1 MDAIDLKTV
10 KDAAA
15 EDLALRFPEVR
26 GAIVKKRSDAL
37 VAKRSD
43 VIDKAL
49 DVIEKLRSERN
60 KADKPDVPGTFN
72 ADGSANVAPAYTQA
86 NRKLVKELGDKVVS
100 VEKALN
106 EAWELWAGG
115 DAKDVTDQAF
125 QKLGQIADKAS
136 KGAGK
141 GDDASSAT

>member
-15 EDLALRFPEVR
+15 EDLAVRFPEVR
-26 GAIVKKRSDAL
+26 GAIVKKRADAL
-37 VAKRSD
+37 VAKRAD

-49 DVIEKLRSERN
+49 DVIEKLRGERN

-72 ADGSANVAPAYTQA
+72 ADGTPNVAPAYTLA
-86 NRKLVKELGDKVVS
+86 NRKLVKELGDKITS
-100 VEKALN
+100 VERALN
-106 EAWELWAGG
+106 EAWGLWSSGG
-115 DAKDVTDQAF
+115 VKDATDQAF
-125 QKLGQIADKAS
+125 QKLGQTADKAS

-141 GDDASSAT
+141 GDDASSAA